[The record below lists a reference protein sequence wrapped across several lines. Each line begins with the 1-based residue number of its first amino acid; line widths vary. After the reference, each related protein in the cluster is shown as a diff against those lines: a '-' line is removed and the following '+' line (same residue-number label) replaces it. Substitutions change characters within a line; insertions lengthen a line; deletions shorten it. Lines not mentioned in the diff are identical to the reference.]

1 MSLLARL
8 AAVVVPPFCWGCG
21 ADAAGGQ
28 PLCRGCRSELRWFEP
43 REPVVLEGVEL
54 WAPVAY
60 DGPARALVRGLKYRG
75 APGLAE
81 PIAAQ
86 IAAGAPGALL
96 DPAAALVPVPMSR
109 ARQRRRGFNQAERI
123 ATALAARTGQRVC
136 GCLRR
141 GADRGHQVGRDRA
154 ARLEAAGR
162 SLTLAT
168 PPPAR
173 VVLVDDVVTTGATLC
188 ACARLLRAGGAA
200 EVGALAYARTPG
212 R

>member
-1 MSLLARL
+1 MSVLSRL

-21 ADAAGGQ
+21 ADAAAGQ
-28 PLCRGCRSELRWFEP
+28 PLCATCRRELRWLDD
-43 REPVVLEGVEL
+43 EPVALEGVQL

-60 DGPARALVRGLKYRG
+60 EGPARALVRGLKYRG

-81 PIAAQ
+81 PMAAQ
-86 IAAGAPGALL
+86 IAARAPRHLL
-96 DPAAALVPVPMSR
+96 APEAALVPVPISA
-109 ARQRRRGFNQAERI
+109 ARRRRRGFNQAERI
-123 ATALAARTGQRVC
+123 ATALARRTGQPVT

-141 GADRGHQVGRDRA
+141 GGDRGHQVGRDRA

-162 SLTLAT
+162 SLSLGGPA
-168 PPPAR
+168 PAR
-173 VVLVDDVVTTGATLC
+173 AVLVDDVATTGATLA
-188 ACARLLRAGGAA
+188 ACLDVLRGAGTA